1 MLEINDMEN
10 EIKININNPKQL
22 EKLYRDHKGAFT
34 NAFNNIYQELTHE
47 PAAMA
52 WNERLN

>member
-1 MLEINDMEN
+1 MEN

-34 NAFNNIYQELTHE
+34 IAHI
-47 PAAMA
+47 
-52 WNERLN
+52 